1 VKEIEADPEQIG
13 MAGSPTKVKTIVNVA
28 FQAKE
33 ARRIDAA
40 ADAELEG
47 LVKELIADHIIG

>member
-1 VKEIEADPEQIG
+1 
-13 MAGSPTKVKTIVNVA
+13 VA

-33 ARRIDAA
+33 TRRIDAA